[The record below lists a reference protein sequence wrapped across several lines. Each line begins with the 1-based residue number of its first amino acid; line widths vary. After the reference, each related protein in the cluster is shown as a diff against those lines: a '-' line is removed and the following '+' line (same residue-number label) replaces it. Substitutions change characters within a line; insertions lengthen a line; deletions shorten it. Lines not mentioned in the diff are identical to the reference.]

1 MDIFDKNSR
10 KHDLISYENFSFEIQ
25 ASNFFWDFSR
35 FWLFSRAQKREKHIH
50 LIGHTLIDFW
60 VCYSRIYTRK
70 SRTKIIFWSKFRSK
84 VQIFEMKIWSKF
96 WKFGKNFNIFAE
108 KSVIQIEIEVLRYI
122 LSIWIWKTDFLA
134 KILEFFPEFW
144 KKFWSDFPS
153 RDGCL
158 VGGFEQSYQTF
169 WKRCSEMSLG
179 NRQAIGLFF
188 KKCIFLVSASLSQ
201 FSKSN
206 VRISKISSKVL
217 YVDSVKIPYKP

>member
-1 MDIFDKNSR
+1 LR
-10 KHDLISYENFSFEIQ
+10 YKHLNE
-25 ASNFFWDFSR
+25 
-35 FWLFSRAQKREKHIH
+35 QKS
-50 LIGHTLIDFW
+50 D
-60 VCYSRIYTRK
+60 
-70 SRTKIIFWSKFRSK
+70 
-84 VQIFEMKIWSKF
+84 QIFENLGRKFQNFCWKIRFPNWNWSSKVYF
-96 WKFGKNFNIFAE
+96 VNLTLKNGFFGKNFGVFSRILKKNWSKFLE
-108 KSVIQIEIEVLRYI
+108 FWEKFQSFWQKSVFQIEIEVPMYI
-122 LSIWIWKTDFLA
+122 LSIWIWKTDFFA

-206 VRISKISSKVL
+206 VRFSKISSKVL
-217 YVDSVKIPYKP
+217 FVDSVKIPYKP